1 VVFLALG
8 LVGAALKVV
17 LFLAAVV
24 VATFA
29 VHPAEVA
36 LFVALV
42 LTGVFF
48 AVDVSKVAAFLLC
61 FA

>member
-1 VVFLALG
+1 
-8 LVGAALKVV
+8 
-17 LFLAAVV
+17 LAAVV

-48 AVDVSKVAAFLLC
+48 AADVSKVTAFLLC